1 LRNPQGRAEGAAA
14 VFWKS
19 ILGQPKRRPERRFRT
34 GPNDRIYA
42 IGDVHG
48 RVDLLRNVLE
58 AVDSDIRHHPDRRCI
73 TVLLGDY
80 IDRGPDSK
88 GVIEMLAARM
98 QSRPTACLMGNHEL
112 MLLRFLQD
120 PESWDAWSA
129 SGGIPT
135 IISYGIR
142 PPQWPTSDQKLELA
156 RALASALPQHHYTFL
171 VNLPFVFESGDI
183 LCVHAGLKPGVPVE
197 RQQPEDLT
205 WIREEFLAYR
215 GDFGRFIVHG
225 HTPVEEPDIR
235 CNRINIDTGAYATG
249 RLSCVILENEK
260 LTLL

>member
-1 LRNPQGRAEGAAA
+1 M
-14 VFWKS
+14 FWKS
-19 ILGQPKRRPERRFRT
+19 ILRSAETPT
-34 GPNDRIYA
+34 GAPLWTSPNDRIYA

-112 MLLRFLQD
+112 MLSRFPQD
-120 PESWDAWSA
+120 PELWDAWSA

-156 RALASALPQHHYTFL
+156 RAFGLGLASAPLHTSWSTCPSYSRAATFCA
-171 VNLPFVFESGDI
+171 S
-183 LCVHAGLKPGVPVE
+183 
-197 RQQPEDLT
+197 
-205 WIREEFLAYR
+205 
-215 GDFGRFIVHG
+215 
-225 HTPVEEPDIR
+225 TPD
-235 CNRINIDTGAYATG
+235 
-249 RLSCVILENEK
+249 
-260 LTLL
+260 

>member
-1 LRNPQGRAEGAAA
+1 

-19 ILGQPKRRPERRFRT
+19 ILGPRKRRPERRFRT
-34 GPNDRIYA
+34 APDERIYA

-48 RVDLLRNVLE
+48 RADLLCDVLE
-58 AVDSDIRHHPDRRCI
+58 AVDSDIRHYPDRRCI

-80 IDRGPDSK
+80 IDRGADSQA
-88 GVIEMLAARM
+88 VIEMLTARM
-98 QSRPTACLMGNHEL
+98 QHRSTVCLMGNHEL

-120 PESWDAWSA
+120 PELWDAWSA

-135 IISYGIR
+135 VISYGIR
-142 PPQWPTSDQKLELA
+142 PPPRPTSEQKVELA

-183 LCVHAGLKPGVPVE
+183 LFVHAGLKPGVPVE
-197 RQQPEDLT
+197 RQNPEDMT

-235 CNRINIDTGAYATG
+235 SNRINIDTGAYATG

-260 LTLL
+260 LTIL